1 MDDILLEEE
10 FQLHLKCN
18 SIYSVQLMRQNI
30 NFYKKDSKQ
39 SLKEFRSIL
48 LKNVI
53 GCNVFESCDNKNP
66 IPCLKITSLV
76 KNKKR
81 VRTKQSVVFCF
92 GDNNKGDKKIFD
104 VWVRTILWL
113 LEDPSIDSEHLKVE
127 PILKDAHVVYETLI
141 TEYAGHCRNFAST
154 FDYTKFDAIVICSG
168 DGLLHEWPS
177 QSPDLNPI
185 EHLWEHVD
193 RQMKG
198 IKPTSYVGL
207 IPFNYATYFNGLFER
222 CDWNEV
228 LKVPVS
234 ILPTGSGNALAATLM
249 YSAKEAFEVSSS
261 VFILLKG
268 KSHPLDLF
276 LIQTEKEKR
285 YGFLSVTWGMASDI
299 DIESEKYRFMGG
311 TRFTVG
317 FIERVCSLR
326 QYSGKFEYLE
336 FDENI
341 CEQGVIATESD
352 TETCDIERSVMN
364 ETNDITCI
372 NKSGSYGPSSSL
384 SPLNSQVPGNWKTI
398 EGEFIMLNINLTSH
412 LGLNLHS
419 SPGSLINDGRMC
431 AQFVMSGISKRNI
444 VKMFIKI
451 EDGNHLSMP
460 ELQTKNITAFRITPS
475 PDRIGHI
482 AVDGEEVNYGVIQGE
497 IFPSLGNVIS
507 IHY

>member
-1 MDDILLEEE
+1 MDDILLEDE
-10 FQLHLKCN
+10 FQIHLKCN

-39 SLKEFRSIL
+39 SFKEFRSIL

-53 GCNVFESCDNKNP
+53 GCIVFESCDKNP
-66 IPCLKITSLV
+66 IPCLKITSMV

-81 VRTKQSVVFCF
+81 VRIKQSVAFCV
-92 GDNNKGDKKIFD
+92 GDNDKGDKKIFD
-104 VWVRTILWL
+104 VWMRTILWL
-113 LEDPSIDSEHLKVE
+113 LEDPSIDSEHLKAKTECPLKKKYLIVINPKSGQGKSEKIFIQQVE

-154 FDYTKFDAIVICSG
+154 YDYTKYDAIVICSG
-168 DGLLHEWPS
+168 DGLLHE
-177 QSPDLNPI
+177 
-185 EHLWEHVD
+185 
-193 RQMKG
+193 
-198 IKPTSYVGL
+198 
-207 IPFNYATYFNGLFER
+207 YFNGLFER

-249 YSAKEAFEVSSS
+249 YSAKEAFEISSS

-299 DIESEKYRFMGG
+299 DIESEKYRFLGG

-341 CEQGVIATESD
+341 CEQGVIATESE
-352 TETCDIERSVMN
+352 TETCDIERCVIN

-384 SPLNSQVPGNWKTI
+384 SSLNSQVPGNWKVI
-398 EGEFIMLNINLTSH
+398 EGDFIMLNINLTSH

-431 AQFVMSGISKRNI
+431 AQFVMSGISKCNI
-444 VKMFIKI
+444 VKMFLKI

-482 AVDGEEVNYGVIQGE
+482 AVDGEEVNYGLIQGE